1 MNTEA
6 VADTCHTMF
15 AMVLLKQCFPPVL
28 EGVKA
33 WFKPSLQRAPVDAA
47 YASCCWQD
55 YGKVNERKS
64 VTSDHSGDMLS
75 EDISKLAAS
84 LCKNLEEDKGNIIT
98 SKPTFLLLHTAYK
111 NTSATRKATK
121 M

>member
-47 YASCCWQD
+47 YALTASAVGRTM
-55 YGKVNERKS
+55 GKL
-64 VTSDHSGDMLS
+64 MS
-75 EDISKLAAS
+75 EKV
-84 LCKNLEEDKGNIIT
+84 
-98 SKPTFLLLHTAYK
+98 
-111 NTSATRKATK
+111 
-121 M
+121 